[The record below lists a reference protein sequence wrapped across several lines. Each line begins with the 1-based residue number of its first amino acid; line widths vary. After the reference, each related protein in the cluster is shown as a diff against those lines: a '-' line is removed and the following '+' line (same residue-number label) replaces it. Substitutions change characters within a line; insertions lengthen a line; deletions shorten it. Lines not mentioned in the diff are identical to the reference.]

1 MHNSLLQSLGL
12 TPEESGVYELMLEL
26 GVAPIQK
33 ILPKSGLK
41 RGTLYNVLHRLA
53 DKGLLAEKEGTK
65 KATFEV
71 ASPAAL
77 EKFMSA
83 EAARIEENKK
93 RLADRLPQLQSL
105 YNLAMH
111 KPNVQFF
118 EGLEGVQKVLDDSLT
133 AKTENYTYIDNE
145 AVNKYIEKLNETYVK
160 RRAALGIKKKM
171 ITIDSS
177 YIRNR
182 VKTFDPALTA
192 VHVIDG
198 KNYPFATVMQIY
210 DNKVSYI
217 TLNDQM
223 MIGIIVDDEAI
234 TRMHK
239 TLFEF
244 MWEKTPALLEKP
256 TQPTQPRPVPPSPA
270 TPPPSPTVVSTVPTD
285 KM

>member
-1 MHNSLLQSLGL
+1 MHENLLKNLGL
-12 TPEESGVYELMLEL
+12 AEDEARVYEKMLEL

-41 RGTLYNVLHRLA
+41 RGTLYNVLRRLVER
-53 DKGLLAEKEGTK
+53 GLLIEKEGAK

-77 EKFMSA
+77 EKLMA
-83 EAARIEENKK
+83 TETARIEENKK
-93 RLADRLPQLQSL
+93 RLGDALPQLASL

-118 EGLEGVQKVLDDSLT
+118 EGMDGIAKVLEDSLT

-145 AVNKYIEKLNETYVK
+145 AMSKYAGKLNDAYVK
-160 RRAALGIKKKM
+160 KRATLGIKKKM
-171 ITIDSS
+171 LTIDSP
-177 YIRNR
+177 YIRDR
-182 VKTFDPALTA
+182 IKTFDPSMTA

-217 TLNDQM
+217 TLRDDS
-223 MIGIIVDDEAI
+223 MIGVIIEDESIA
-234 TRMHK
+234 RMHR

-244 MWEKTPALLEKP
+244 TWSNTKALLEKP
-256 TQPTQPRPVPPSPA
+256 TPRPP
-270 TPPPSPTVVSTVPTD
+270 TPPTPVSAPLLSPPAAPS
-285 KM
+285 

>member
-12 TPEESGVYELMLEL
+12 SADEANVYELMLGL

-41 RGTLYNVLHRLA
+41 RGTLYNVLRRLVER
-53 DKGLLAEKEGTK
+53 GLLIEKEGAK

-77 EKFMSA
+77 EKFMST
-83 EAARIEENKK
+83 EAARIEETKK
-93 RLADRLPQLQSL
+93 RLTDRLPQLQSL

-118 EGLEGVQKVLDDSLT
+118 EGMAGVQHVLDDSLT
-133 AKTENYTYIDNE
+133 TKTENYTYIDNE
-145 AVNKYIEKLNETYVK
+145 AMNKYAGKLNESYVK
-160 RRAALGIKKKM
+160 KRAALGIRKKM
-171 ITIDSS
+171 ITVDSP
-177 YIRNR
+177 YIRAR
-182 VKTFDPALTA
+182 VKSFNPNFTA

-217 TLNDQM
+217 TLNEKI
-223 MIGIIVDDEAI
+223 MIGIIIEDSAI
-234 TRMHK
+234 ATMHRA
-239 TLFEF
+239 LFEF
-244 MWEKTPALLEKP
+244 TWAKTIALLERTKQQS
-256 TQPTQPRPVPPSPA
+256 TQPQQTHLISSAPPQQSPSQNA
-270 TPPPSPTVVSTVPTD
+270 AS
-285 KM
+285 